1 MKVNKKLLFD
11 GSYLM
16 GTSFVTKILDLIR
29 GTIFLKIFSAADFG
43 LIDIINQ
50 IINLSKYAD
59 IGLLN
64 NVRREYNVLALD
76 NKQKANKNKDTS
88 FGMDIILTICISI
101 FLISVAFLFDYSTK
115 IRLGILFGSLAF
127 LSLKGLKI
135 IQLDLTV
142 NKQFDQLGK
151 LKLVNEI
158 VLNTLILSSVYF
170 LGIYAPIILKPIIL
184 MVLFIFWWN
193 KFQIPYTLSFSKKE
207 FKKQIKYGVFF
218 SFISLLFGGWIFFE
232 RFLIT
237 HYFTLNQLGIYAAC
251 IFIIKIGKSL
261 LDELFRPMSIHVK
274 ESIFNNNK
282 IIYKYV
288 FYPSLVFYL
297 ALFLILPVLEYFIGI
312 LEFNFLSNFKGI
324 SEIFSILSWLIP
336 IYAAGAISEYIL
348 FIKGIDRFKPFYM
361 LYVLKFLALG
371 LLCLYNP
378 PFSFEELMLYF
389 LAVETLFFFGKQY
402 LLYTSFFSIKRTI
415 LVVGPILIIHFL
427 GLYYFQALDKLIG

>member
-64 NVRREYNVLALD
+64 NVQREYNVLALD
-76 NKQKANKNKDTS
+76 NKQKANKNKDAS
-88 FGMDIILTICISI
+88 FGMDIIITICISI

-115 IRLGILFGSLAF
+115 IRSGILFGSLAF

-142 NKQFDQLGK
+142 NKQFNQLGK

-170 LGIYAPIILKPIIL
+170 IGIYAPIILKPIIL

-207 FKKQIKYGVFF
+207 FKKN
-218 SFISLLFGGWIFFE
+218 
-232 RFLIT
+232 
-237 HYFTLNQLGIYAAC
+237 YFRI
-251 IFIIKIGKSL
+251 
-261 LDELFRPMSIHVK
+261 ELVR
-274 ESIFNNNK
+274 
-282 IIYKYV
+282 
-288 FYPSLVFYL
+288 
-297 ALFLILPVLEYFIGI
+297 
-312 LEFNFLSNFKGI
+312 
-324 SEIFSILSWLIP
+324 
-336 IYAAGAISEYIL
+336 
-348 FIKGIDRFKPFYM
+348 
-361 LYVLKFLALG
+361 
-371 LLCLYNP
+371 
-378 PFSFEELMLYF
+378 
-389 LAVETLFFFGKQY
+389 
-402 LLYTSFFSIKRTI
+402 
-415 LVVGPILIIHFL
+415 
-427 GLYYFQALDKLIG
+427 

>member
-1 MKVNKKLLFD
+1 MKANKKLLFY

-50 IINLSKYAD
+50 LINLSKYAD

-64 NVRREYNVLALD
+64 NIQREYNVLALD
-76 NKQKANKNKDTS
+76 NKQKANKNKDAS
-88 FGMDIILTICISI
+88 FGMDIIITICISI
-101 FLISVAFLFDYSTK
+101 FLISVALLFDYSAK
-115 IRLGILFGSLAF
+115 IRWGILFGSLAF

-135 IQLDLTV
+135 IRVDLTV
-142 NKQFDQLGK
+142 NKQFNQLAK

-170 LGIYAPIILKPIIL
+170 IGIYAPIILKPIVL

-193 KFQIPYTLSFSKKE
+193 KFQITYTFSFSKKE
-207 FKKQIKYGVFF
+207 LKKQIKYGVFF

-261 LDELFRPMSIHVK
+261 LDELFRPMSINVK
-274 ESIFNNNK
+274 ESIFINNK
-282 IIYKYV
+282 IIYHYV
-288 FYPSLVFYL
+288 IYPSLVFYL
-297 ALFLILPVLEYFIGI
+297 ALFLILPVLEYFIEI
-312 LEFNFLSNFKGI
+312 LEFNFLSNFQGI

-361 LYVLKFLALG
+361 LYILKFSVLG
-371 LLCLYNP
+371 LLCLCYP
-378 PFSFEELMLYF
+378 PFYFKELMLYF
-389 LAVETLFFFGKQY
+389 LVVETLFFFGKQY
-402 LLYTSFFSIKRTI
+402 LLYTSFFSMKKTI
-415 LVVGPILIIHFL
+415 LVVGPILTIHLL
-427 GLYYFQALDKLIG
+427 GLYYFQL